1 MSDQHE
7 PTEELPVGITKK
19 VLMFG
24 AAAAATVALGV
35 GPASAGGNGAMA
47 KDCLGSNFGKSGAQ
61 YGQFK
66 KTPVGEA
73 HGFTSGYGLPQLLAA
88 HCSMPPT

>member
-1 MSDQHE
+1 M
-7 PTEELPVGITKK
+7 GITKK

-35 GPASAGGNGAMA
+35 GPASAAGNGGAA
-47 KDCLGSNFGKSGAQ
+47 VDCLGSNFGKSGAQ

-73 HGFTSGYGLPQLLAA
+73 HGFTRGYGLPQFLGA